1 MPSINAPSALHRQEL
16 ETICI
21 EKSSTKLDREEILFN
36 DTQAWRK
43 LTQIVKNSTTT
54 EVEVPG
60 NKRSRKI
67 LAKEFKRGN
76 CGYDVKLSAAFD

>member
-1 MPSINAPSALHRQEL
+1 LL
-16 ETICI
+16 
-21 EKSSTKLDREEILFN
+21 N

-43 LTQIVKNSTTT
+43 LNHIVKNG
-54 EVEVPG
+54 EVVSAKNPE

-76 CGYDVKLSAAFD
+76 CGKESKLSVAFDSLVSFY